1 MLTRPLGRRSL
12 TRNIMQ
18 SALRWSSLA
27 SPVERISNAI
37 NPNYLWKQMRDVART
52 AANDLVRKQVVQLD
66 GVIGR
71 LVGRLTFLGYYI
83 VFNS

>member
-1 MLTRPLGRRSL
+1 
-12 TRNIMQ
+12 
-18 SALRWSSLA
+18 
-27 SPVERISNAI
+27 
-37 NPNYLWKQMRDVART
+37 MRDVART

-83 VFNS
+83 VFNSWSSTFGNSSRTS